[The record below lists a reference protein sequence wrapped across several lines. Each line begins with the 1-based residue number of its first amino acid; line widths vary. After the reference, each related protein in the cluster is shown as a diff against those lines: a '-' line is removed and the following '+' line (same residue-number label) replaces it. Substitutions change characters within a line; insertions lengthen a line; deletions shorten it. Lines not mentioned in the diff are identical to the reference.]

1 VNTDRL
7 IDALSANLER
17 VSHGRLEKTLILA
30 MVTGGAAA
38 FALMLATVG
47 LRPDL
52 QSTAHLEWSAI
63 KLLYALSVIGA
74 GVPFLIRSMRPGLEN
89 GTRWPV
95 ILFPLV
101 ATIVVAFVMLVLGR
115 PQTWREMLFGAGTF
129 SPARCLLCITFFS
142 AIPLA
147 VLIWALRKGAPT
159 RLRICG
165 AIAGIVAGGLGA
177 AAYGLAC
184 MSDTIPF
191 IAIWYGAAIAICAV
205 VGAQV
210 GPSLLRW

>member
-1 VNTDRL
+1 MNTDRL
-7 IDALSANLER
+7 IDVLSADLEP
-17 VSHGRLEKTLILA
+17 VCHGQFGRTLILA
-30 MVTGGAAA
+30 MVMGGAAA
-38 FALMLATVG
+38 FGLMLVTVG
-47 LRPDL
+47 PRPDL
-52 QSTAHLEWSAI
+52 HSTTHLKWLSM
-63 KLLYALSVIGA
+63 KLIFALSVIGT

-89 GTRWPV
+89 GTHWPV
-95 ILFPLV
+95 ILFPFV
-101 ATIVVAFVMLVLGR
+101 ATIVVAFVMLALGR
-115 PQTWREMLFGAGTF
+115 PQTWREMLFGVSTF

-147 VLIWALRKGAPT
+147 VLIWALRKGAPI